1 MIQFMNQNK
10 LHIKRLIQEKKR
22 NKYLNQ
28 LNKMLIN

>member
-10 LHIKRLIQEKKR
+10 QPIKRLNQEKKR

-28 LNKMLIN
+28 LDKMLIN